1 MRFVTMK
8 MQLQQWSR
16 VCNPILPTI
25 QLHPPKPTLSNPILH
40 HPLHSRRHNLTLFDE
55 TIPLP
60 PPSPFQSRIP
70 ACTSQSLSLASRP
83 TRTDVDKIWFM
94 YVSYDAKKVIES
106 FLKASLDSQQL
117 LLLNTTIS

>member
-1 MRFVTMK
+1 MK

-40 HPLHSRRHNLTLFDE
+40 YPLYSRRHNLTLFDE

-60 PPSPFQSRIP
+60 PP
-70 ACTSQSLSLASRP
+70 QSLSIQDTGVYITVPIPS
-83 TRTDVDKIWFM
+83 K
-94 YVSYDAKKVIES
+94 
-106 FLKASLDSQQL
+106 
-117 LLLNTTIS
+117 